1 MSHPGKQC
9 VDRRCRQAYL
19 IENAW
24 VRVTPQFNALFQH
37 VTLSGW
43 KHKETP
49 IGHKSMK
56 STQNKSKTSTFM
68 LQADKSSSP
77 NCSITDV
84 TNRGQHFQ
92 KRSDHFILGAYRGIK
107 MLRPR
112 INPPHGRTK
121 VRGPQIARIFP
132 RDLYSTCYLQAEPGR
147 TRTCDTTR
155 AATAPPRPQ
164 RADPATARSPPPWPA
179 TFPPNV
185 GVSPSAP
192 STRIRRI
199 LPLTG

>member
-1 MSHPGKQC
+1 MRCAYSGLSERCGRGGKDHDFCSRARSVRRSDERGDRHCCIVRHERLRILRISIDRQDSGNALEHSNDLC
-9 VDRRCRQAYL
+9 DRRCRQAYL

-92 KRSDHFILGAYRGIK
+92 KRSDHFILGAA
-107 MLRPR
+107 
-112 INPPHGRTK
+112 
-121 VRGPQIARIFP
+121 V
-132 RDLYSTCYLQAEPGR
+132 
-147 TRTCDTTR
+147 
-155 AATAPPRPQ
+155 
-164 RADPATARSPPPWPA
+164 
-179 TFPPNV
+179 
-185 GVSPSAP
+185 
-192 STRIRRI
+192 
-199 LPLTG
+199 